1 MLETE
6 MKKEFLTTRNV
17 AEYCDVTI
25 HAVNKWVNAGKLKA
39 YQTPGNHKKISEE
52 EFIRFLQQYNMVI
65 PEDFVSKMRKSKR
78 ILIVDDDKSS
88 VRLIMG
94 LLNKL
99 ANYEIKS
106 AYDGFKAGVKY
117 CAFKPDLITLDLM
130 MKGVN
135 GFDVCSYIR
144 SEHKNDNVKIL
155 AVSAYLDDENKKK
168 ILDLGADDYLSKPFS
183 SKEFNDKVSKL
194 LNKKGERV

>member
-1 MLETE
+1 ME
-6 MKKEFLTTRNV
+6 KKLLTTRDV

-39 YQTPGNHKKISEE
+39 YRTHGMHKKISEE
-52 EFIRFLQQYNMVI
+52 EFIKFLQQYNMVI

-78 ILIVDDDKSS
+78 ILIVDDDKTS
-88 VRLIMG
+88 VSLIKG

-99 ANYEIKS
+99 AKYEIKS
-106 AYDGFKAGVKY
+106 AYDGFKAGLNY

-144 SEHKNDNVKIL
+144 NEHKNDNVKIL

-168 ILDLGADDYLSKPFS
+168 ILDLGADDCLSKPFNS
-183 SKEFNDKVSKL
+183 QEFKDKVLKL
-194 LNKKGERV
+194 LNIKGERV